1 MIVLIV
7 GCTTTQ
13 PEATPEAAPAET
25 TKAPAETVLEEMIEE
40 VTKPLDLEVIVA
52 GEGFESNDIEV
63 TPGSRITIINDEIV
77 MHKLNGGDFFKA
89 QFNTHLKSI
98 YGNKDPLERNKLK
111 VSILNEGEYEIKD
124 LTTSD
129 VLRIISK

>member
-1 MIVLIV
+1 
-7 GCTTTQ
+7 
-13 PEATPEAAPAET
+13 
-25 TKAPAETVLEEMIEE
+25 
-40 VTKPLDLEVIVA
+40 
-52 GEGFESNDIEV
+52 
-63 TPGSRITIINDEIV
+63 PGSRITIINDEIV